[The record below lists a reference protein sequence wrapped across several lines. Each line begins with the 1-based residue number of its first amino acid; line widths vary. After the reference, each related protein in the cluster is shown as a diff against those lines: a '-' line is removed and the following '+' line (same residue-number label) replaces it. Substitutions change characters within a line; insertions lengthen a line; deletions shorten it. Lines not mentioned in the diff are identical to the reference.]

1 MEFEDLFEEEKSR
14 FLEEARESIE
24 KLLKE
29 VNPEAVTT
37 ALRAFHTLKGSSALL
52 GFERLQKL
60 FHELEDIF
68 KNIQKEGKIS
78 YEILYRIL
86 KVIDFLEGIKGELD
100 YENLNRVKKILEGE
114 EIVEKEEK
122 KESERTDVTKEFL
135 ENLIMKLGII
145 EVRFQDEEKK
155 EALRELRL
163 LKNQLIKILEKMQ
176 YVDLEKV
183 LKGFETMIKVD
194 AERQGKKVDV
204 ILDIKGVK
212 IEKEDANSLRNI
224 LVHLVRNAVAHGI
237 ETPEDRKKIGKRGVG
252 KITIKSWMDGDKIHV
267 LVEDDGRGID
277 MEKIKKKMKE
287 LGMEGK
293 PEDVIFSPGFSTSEI
308 TDEVSGRGIGLY
320 AVKEFVNQKGGEVFI
335 TNKPGKGVSFHFY
348 FSIEKVLKK
357 VLILR
362 RGNTIFGLNLED
374 VETTMK
380 KDKKIENFLMEEE
393 KVYKIID
400 IGEGD
405 FHYLI
410 LTKFKEAV
418 AVDKI
423 LGIREV
429 PVSMENIKIKGVKY
443 FIKNVWPIPIPVVSP
458 KDLEF

>member
-29 VNPEAVTT
+29 VDPEAITT

-52 GFERLQKL
+52 GFEKLQKL

-68 KNIQKEGKIS
+68 RNMQKEEKVS
-78 YEILYRIL
+78 YETLYRIL
-86 KVIDFLEGIKGELD
+86 RVIDFLEGIKGEID
-100 YENLNRVKKILEGE
+100 YENLNHVRKILEGE
-114 EIVEKEEK
+114 EVEEK
-122 KESERTDVTKEFL
+122 RKFEKMRFSKEFL

-145 EVRFQDEEKK
+145 EIRLQDEERE

-163 LKNQLIKILEKMQ
+163 LKNQLIRILEEIQ
-176 YVDLEKV
+176 YIDLEKV

-194 AERQGKKVDV
+194 AERQGKKVEV
-204 ILDIKGVK
+204 ILDVGGVR
-212 IEKEDANSLRNI
+212 IEKEDANSLKNI

-237 ETPEDRKKIGKRGVG
+237 ESPEDRKRVGKREVG
-252 KITIKSWMDGDKIHV
+252 RITIKSWMEGDRIHV
-267 LVEDDGRGID
+267 IVEDDGRGMD
-277 MEKIKKKMKE
+277 MKEIEKKMKE
-287 LGMEGK
+287 LGIEGR
-293 PEDVIFSPGFSTSEI
+293 PEDAIFSPGFTTSE
-308 TDEVSGRGIGLY
+308 TADEVSGRGVGLY
-320 AVKEFVNQKGGEVFI
+320 AVKEFVDQKGGEIFL

-348 FSIEKVLKK
+348 FPIERILKK

-362 RGNTIFGLNLED
+362 RKGAIFGLNLED

-380 KDKKIENFLMEEE
+380 KDERVGDFLMEEK
-393 KVYKIID
+393 KVYEVID

-405 FHYLI
+405 FNYLV
-410 LTKFKEAV
+410 LTKFKEAI
-418 AVDKI
+418 AVDEI

-429 PVSMENIKIKGVKY
+429 PVSMEPIRVKGVKY
-443 FIKNVWPIPIPVVSP
+443 FIKNVWPIPIPVISP
-458 KDLEF
+458 KDLGV